1 MMQQE
6 REESKI
12 KKGDT
17 KMAYVNEKIP
27 KIEIIL

>member
-12 KKGDT
+12 KKDT